1 VGLFIVD
8 GVIKIMQAS
17 VLSLIR
23 SAASVFASGKSKRE
37 REKYVLQQMLVHTG
51 WQRVGL
57 CSRRAAGKARK
68 NGLKQLRRLGIQ

>member
-37 REKYVLQQMLVHTG
+37 KYEEPFCSKMLVHTPAG
-51 WQRVGL
+51 SVLVSALGEL
-57 CSRRAAGKARK
+57 LGERAKTASSNYAD
-68 NGLKQLRRLGIQ
+68 